1 MNPYDY
7 YITLIIGRHL
17 TNQFNRTSSL
27 HQQNLSASLSMQ
39 TKHVFHPLVLRKAI
53 PSSYGV
59 QISIFRSVTEVASV
73 APVLLGGS
81 QL

>member
-7 YITLIIGRHL
+7 YITLIGCHL

-27 HQQNLSASLSMQ
+27 HQQNLSASLSTQ
-39 TKHVFHPLVLRKAI
+39 TKRVSRPSVLRKAI
-53 PSSYGV
+53 PSLYGV
-59 QISIFRSVTEVASV
+59 QISLFRSVMEVASV

>member
-7 YITLIIGRHL
+7 YITLIGHHL

-39 TKHVFHPLVLRKAI
+39 TKHVSHPLVLRKAI
-53 PSSYGV
+53 PSSYSV
-59 QISIFRSVTEVASV
+59 QTSLFQSVMEVASV
-73 APVLLGGS
+73 VPVLLGGS
-81 QL
+81 KL